1 MLCGKGGI
9 GWPCGRLA
17 GYMPLF
23 WGGAVRLGCT
33 APIQQDLK
41 NEPPGVDGLQANEK
55 ENPAR
60 SGEQPYGPSQ
70 RRRWMAKHQRARTQG
85 GTFPACP
92 YCIWTSANSRSR
104 TVRSACRLSW
114 VPYGAGCAPSHAKAS
129 RSSESQADG
138 RRIRMSPVR
147 SRRSSSLPAVIGYH
161 CFPPRRVGT
170 RRRFN
175 SRDTAL

>member
-70 RRRWMAKHQRARTQG
+70 RRRWIRGRALKAALSQLAL
-85 GTFPACP
+85 PAFGCRLIP
-92 YCIWTSANSRSR
+92 GLGA
-104 TVRSACRLSW
+104 VRSACRLSW
-114 VPYGAGCAPSHAKAS
+114 VPYGSKLS
-129 RSSESQADG
+129 R
-138 RRIRMSPVR
+138 
-147 SRRSSSLPAVIGYH
+147 
-161 CFPPRRVGT
+161 
-170 RRRFN
+170 
-175 SRDTAL
+175 

>member
-17 GYMPLF
+17 GTCLFFGVERCGWAAPLPSSKISKKKPRR
-23 WGGAVRLGCT
+23 GRRCYRLTKKRRLLAQVSTHMDHPNG
-33 APIQQDLK
+33 
-41 NEPPGVDGLQANEK
+41 GVDG
-55 ENPAR
+55 
-60 SGEQPYGPSQ
+60 
-70 RRRWMAKHQRARTQG
+70 KHQRARTQG

-114 VPYGAGCAPSHAKAS
+114 VPYGSGSAPSHAKAS

-138 RRIRMSPVR
+138 RRMRMSPVR
-147 SRRSSSLPAVIGYH
+147 SRRSNSLPAVIGYH

-170 RRRFN
+170 CRRFN